1 MSQHGLQR
9 THNATW
15 RTVRRSLDAPPRS
28 APPVDP
34 CWHAG
39 GRCAKLPVATEGC
52 GVGRVRTA
60 DGRRRHGTVGA
71 AQAALT
77 VLVVG
82 GTALGALLLH
92 PGTGLFVKGR
102 GPLGGNP
109 VLVLGIALLSLL
121 GGIAL
126 RGKHLEQVSACQKPN
141 PVEERLMEGVG
152 RVLLAAP
159 LVLPL
164 LILVLHQFGSSGG
177 SHGDGH
183 GPVRLP
189 PARQDP
195 ARTPPPTLPA
205 EHSDHSLHFG
215 LTRILFGLGIALLAV
230 ALVLAGVYLWR
241 YLTRPMAA
249 EVPATYATLDD
260 EQERLAQ
267 AVDSGRR
274 ALLDGTD
281 TRAAVIACYS
291 AMEESLAD
299 SGVARRASDSPQD
312 LLERAVA
319 GGLPARAAAGEL
331 TTLFRE
337 ARYSTHPMD
346 GGHRDRAAAALAEIA
361 HGLRSR
367 ARGPEAAAGA
377 T

>member
-1 MSQHGLQR
+1 M
-9 THNATW
+9 
-15 RTVRRSLDAPPRS
+15 
-28 APPVDP
+28 
-34 CWHAG
+34 
-39 GRCAKLPVATEGC
+39 GRE
-52 GVGRVRTA
+52 RTA
-60 DGRRRHGTVGA
+60 GGRRRHGTIGA

-82 GTALGALLLH
+82 GAALGALLLH
-92 PGTGLFVKGR
+92 PSTGLFAKGR
-102 GPLGGNP
+102 GPLSGNP
-109 VLVLGIALLSLL
+109 VLVVGLALLSLL

-126 RGKHLEQVSACQKPN
+126 REKYLEQVGVGKELN
-141 PVEERLMEGVG
+141 PVEQRLVDSVS

-164 LILVLHQFGSSGG
+164 LILVLHQFGSSGS

-183 GPVRLP
+183 GPFRSP

-195 ARTPPPTLPA
+195 VRTPPPTQHA
-205 EHSDHSLHFG
+205 EHSDHSMHFG
-215 LTRILFGLGIALLAV
+215 LTRILLGLGVALLAV
-230 ALVLAGVYLWR
+230 AVVLAGLHLWR
-241 YLTRPMAA
+241 YLTRPPAPEA
-249 EVPATYATLDD
+249 PATYATLDD

-281 TRAAVIACYS
+281 TRAAVIACYV

-319 GGLPARAAAGEL
+319 GGLPARAAAAEL
-331 TTLFRE
+331 TALFRE

-361 HGLRSR
+361 HGLRAR
-367 ARGPEAAAGA
+367 ARGPEAVGDA